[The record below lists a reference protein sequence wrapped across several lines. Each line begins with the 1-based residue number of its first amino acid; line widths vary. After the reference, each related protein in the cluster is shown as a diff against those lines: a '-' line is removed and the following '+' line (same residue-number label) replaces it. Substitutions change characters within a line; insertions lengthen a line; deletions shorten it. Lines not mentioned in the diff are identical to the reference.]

1 MATDNSPVGK
11 IVQIKQVHLDLNDE
25 QLRYDALMA
34 NAVTNGFFK
43 STRPAPVMG
52 WGGEPW
58 KPGITVVHNR
68 GGFQFAEPA
77 WMGMPVWIG
86 DGLITGQNTVAA
98 VEFVIG
104 GRVGI
109 NKDSWVKVATE
120 RSVADAHVD
129 LKKIILRKA
138 GMWAKMAKLKE
149 PLEIQ
154 TNGGVLGIKG

>member
-1 MATDNSPVGK
+1 MATDNSPVGT
-11 IVQIKQVHLDLNDE
+11 IIQIKQVHLDLKDE

-52 WGGEPW
+52 WGEEAW
-58 KPGITVVHNR
+58 KPGITAVHNR

-77 WMGMPVWIG
+77 WMGMPIWIG
-86 DGLITGQNTVAA
+86 DGLITGPNTVVA

-129 LKKIILRKA
+129 LKKIILRKG
-138 GMWAKMAKLKE
+138 GMLARMARLKE
-149 PLEIQ
+149 PLEIG
-154 TNGGVLGIKG
+154 TNGGGSIKG